1 MNKDA
6 ILRKI
11 TSRKFIITVALLI
24 FSTLCVTHVIP
35 VDIQDVWKELILGY
49 AVAIAYIFSEGAT
62 DIAGVIQK
70 GDTYVE
76 SDNDEPTVS

>member
-1 MNKDA
+1 MNKEL
-6 ILRKI
+6 ILRKL

-49 AVAIAYIFSEGAT
+49 AVAVAYIFSEGAT
-62 DIAGVIQK
+62 DVAGVISEGSK
-70 GDTYVE
+70 DGE
-76 SDNDEPTVS
+76 SDNDE